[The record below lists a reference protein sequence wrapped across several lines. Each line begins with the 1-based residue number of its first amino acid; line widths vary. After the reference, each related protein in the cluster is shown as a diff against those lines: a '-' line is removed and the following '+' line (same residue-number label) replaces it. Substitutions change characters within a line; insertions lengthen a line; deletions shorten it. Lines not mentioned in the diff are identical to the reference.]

1 MDYVMTAKEV
11 SEIMRVSTAT
21 VRNMANQNRFPF
33 RCIKIGT
40 AYRFPKQEV
49 MEYINGKQ
57 TEQQNND

>member
-21 VRNMANQNRFPF
+21 VRNMANSGRLPF

-40 AYRFPKQEV
+40 AYRFPKTEV
-49 MEYINGKQ
+49 MEYVNGRQ
-57 TEQQNND
+57 DNE

>member
-21 VRNMANQNRFPF
+21 VRNMANSGRLPF

-40 AYRFPKQEV
+40 AYRFPKTEV
-49 MEYINGKQ
+49 MEYVNGKQ
-57 TEQQNND
+57 NNE

>member
-11 SEIMRVSTAT
+11 SEIMRVSTAA
-21 VRNMANQNRFPF
+21 VRNMAKQNRLPF

-49 MEYINGKQ
+49 MEYVNG
-57 TEQQNND
+57 TQNND

>member
-1 MDYVMTAKEV
+1 MTAKEIA
-11 SEIMRVSTAT
+11 EIMRVSTAT
-21 VRNMANQNRFPF
+21 VRNMANSGRLPF

-57 TEQQNND
+57 SDEQ

>member
-21 VRNMANQNRFPF
+21 VRNMANQNRLPF

-40 AYRFPKQEV
+40 AYRFPKTEV
-49 MEYINGKQ
+49 MEYVNGKQ
-57 TEQQNND
+57 SNEQ

>member
-21 VRNMANQNRFPF
+21 VRNMANSGRLPF

-40 AYRFPKQEV
+40 AYRFPKTEV
-49 MEYINGKQ
+49 MEYVNGKQ
-57 TEQQNND
+57 DNE

>member
-21 VRNMANQNRFPF
+21 VRNMANSGRLPF

-40 AYRFPKQEV
+40 AYRFPKTEV
-49 MEYINGKQ
+49 MEYVNGRQ
-57 TEQQNND
+57 DNEQ